1 MKLVELGWERR
12 KGKTEYQGEG
22 EGDVFL
28 EKETERK
35 FERELKR
42 ERIGVVE
49 EED

>member
-28 EKETERK
+28 EKETERNVDAL
-35 FERELKR
+35 RSWCST
-42 ERIGVVE
+42 
-49 EED
+49 